1 MRLPP
6 LSLIHRSRAPA
17 PLCVLTVLL
26 VTVIVILTETDPDF
40 FNELKAV
47 FDKYPDTAQKYSIR
61 CIAFEKDR
69 MGVDFE
75 KQIGIS
81 RIEGHQIITEFQ
93 DIDGGATQAGFPCL
107 EWDWAG
113 LNCIKRHHMET

>member
-1 MRLPP
+1 MAEEHKCGP
-6 LSLIHRSRAPA
+6 
-17 PLCVLTVLL
+17 
-26 VTVIVILTETDPDF
+26 ETDPDF